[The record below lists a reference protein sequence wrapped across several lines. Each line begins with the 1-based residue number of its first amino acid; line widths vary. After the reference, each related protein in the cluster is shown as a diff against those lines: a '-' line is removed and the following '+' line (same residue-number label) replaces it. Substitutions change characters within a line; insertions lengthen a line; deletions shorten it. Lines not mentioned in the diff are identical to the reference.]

1 MWKWFLLAAFFVIAV
16 LVFIRL
22 SSIRYR
28 NRPVIGLFTRVVI
41 SLFFPVIGFF
51 VILLSSVAI
60 VLVVG
65 LIVLFLIL
73 LLVLFLFAKPKIYY
87 SRRRR
92 LL

>member
-22 SSIRYR
+22 SNIRYR
-28 NRPVIGLFTRVVI
+28 NRPVIGLVTRIVI
-41 SLFFPVIGFF
+41 SLFFLVIGLFI
-51 VILLSSVAI
+51 ILLSSVVI

-65 LIVLFLIL
+65 LVVLFLIL
-73 LLVLFLFAKPKIYY
+73 ILVLFLFVKPKIYY
-87 SRRRR
+87 SRTRR